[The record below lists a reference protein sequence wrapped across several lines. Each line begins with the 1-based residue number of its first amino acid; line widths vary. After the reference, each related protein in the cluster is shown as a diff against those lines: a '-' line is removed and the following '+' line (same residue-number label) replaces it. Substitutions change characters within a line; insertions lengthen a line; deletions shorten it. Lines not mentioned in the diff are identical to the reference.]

1 MIKTSWCPDFPYF
14 NKDGDLGCKFET
26 IVEDAVVFKWA
37 FTSSFCPTNAFDPI
51 YEKSSCRACVDH
63 SLDTCGPCCP
73 SQKVFSCKWL
83 RIRTDAML
91 RARTEST
98 WMEMDINNQET
109 RDENKPTYVL
119 IMKQEKKNGEIKYPR
134 ELIQL
139 FLKEHSTLQFEAP
152 LAFK

>member
-1 MIKTSWCPDFPYF
+1 
-14 NKDGDLGCKFET
+14 
-26 IVEDAVVFKWA
+26 
-37 FTSSFCPTNAFDPI
+37 
-51 YEKSSCRACVDH
+51 
-63 SLDTCGPCCP
+63 
-73 SQKVFSCKWL
+73 
-83 RIRTDAML
+83 ML